1 MLQKIFSVLV
11 DKFLVNYQNKKIL
24 NSLPKNLSFIVDVG
38 SHDGQLYQSL
48 IKNSFIFDEI
58 HMFEPYK
65 ESFERLSKIQ
75 DKRISKYNVALG
87 ARPEIKDFSINKYEV
102 TNTFATPNEKLAK
115 FRIKNLIFGS
125 FSKSS
130 YFTKEPIEIST
141 LDKYFNHS
149 LKEIDL
155 LKIDTEGYELEVLKG
170 SLSLLKSS
178 KIRYILLEKHNPGTY
193 IDYEPAEID
202 KLLINYGFKLD
213 KEFKVR
219 ILGFKDCLYKK
230 KN

>member
-102 TNTFATPNEKLAK
+102 TNTFATSN
-115 FRIKNLIFGS
+115 
-125 FSKSS
+125 
-130 YFTKEPIEIST
+130 
-141 LDKYFNHS
+141 
-149 LKEIDL
+149 
-155 LKIDTEGYELEVLKG
+155 
-170 SLSLLKSS
+170 
-178 KIRYILLEKHNPGTY
+178 
-193 IDYEPAEID
+193 
-202 KLLINYGFKLD
+202 
-213 KEFKVR
+213 
-219 ILGFKDCLYKK
+219 
-230 KN
+230 